1 MFQPVLP
8 VSIQTMVIQ
17 YNGIK
22 IYYPQV
28 VGLVN
33 LAVQQKINKKIY
45 ETVQALW
52 QNQFDQQGADKFQE
66 MLGTFEIKTNERN
79 VLSLLFT
86 NYAYAAYHAHGLTL
100 VKSLNFDVKTG
111 KNYQLH
117 ELFQSNSDYKKVLT
131 RNVKQQIQE
140 RNIDVFEDKEVM
152 VSSNQDYYIAD
163 KALVLFYQ
171 LYEITPYYVGIPM
184 FPISVYELEDI
195 IRKGTPLER
204 MLSSL

>member
-1 MFQPVLP
+1 M
-8 VSIQTMVIQ
+8 
-17 YNGIK
+17 
-22 IYYPQV
+22 
-28 VGLVN
+28 
-33 LAVQQKINKKIY
+33 
-45 ETVQALW
+45 
-52 QNQFDQQGADKFQE
+52 
-66 MLGTFEIKTNERN
+66 
-79 VLSLLFT
+79 
-86 NYAYAAYHAHGLTL
+86 
-100 VKSLNFDVKTG
+100 
-111 KNYQLH
+111 
-117 ELFQSNSDYKKVLT
+117 LT

-195 IRKGTPLER
+195 IREGTPLER